1 MMSSESWRASP
12 VLGVRQVR
20 QAAEYY
26 RDVLG
31 FSLDPVD
38 GVFQPSPDEPGG
50 VYAIVK
56 RGGVWIHFQIRRGDL
71 PARERQSVEGD
82 IYLYVD
88 KLDAVYSD
96 LKQRGA
102 SITQPPQMAPYG
114 LREFRVEDLNGYRL
128 TFGEFAK

>member
-1 MMSSESWRASP
+1 MNAKAWTVSP
-12 VLGVRQVR
+12 ILGVLNVR
-20 QAAEYY
+20 ETAEHY

-56 RGGVWIHFQIRRGDL
+56 RGSAWIHFQIRRREL
-71 PARERQSVEGD
+71 PRPPRGPFERD

-88 KLDAVYSD
+88 DLDNLHAD
-96 LKQRGA
+96 LQRRGA
-102 SITQPPQMAPYG
+102 RILSAPAIAPHG
-114 LREFRVEDLNGYRL
+114 LHELLVEDLNGYRIA
-128 TFGEFAK
+128 FGERQL